1 MSAPSDADLVAEAVG
16 EVLRARC
23 PQDVVA
29 AAERTGWAPEL
40 WAAVAAGGFPW
51 VSVPEDAAGGVAVG
65 GSVAEACAVL
75 EQVGR
80 YAAPLPV
87 AETGLLGGWLL
98 AAAGFE
104 IPSGPVTTAATAGW
118 SGTSSADTGEE
129 GRRPASVSL
138 RQENGDWVAAG
149 SVARVPWA
157 REAARIVLLADSPDG
172 LQVVALDPG
181 AARITPGTNLA
192 AEPRDTVHLDDVPVG
207 GAGGGE
213 VAPAPD
219 GVSHDAL
226 LLRGALSRAA
236 LIAGAAGRILDI
248 TVTYTGQRQQFG
260 RPVARFQAVAAHLVR
275 LAEQTETVRM
285 AARVAAANTRAEPPF
300 LDIAAAATV
309 AGESA
314 GLIAAAA
321 HQATGAMGMTREY
334 ELGQLTRRLW
344 SWREE
349 YGGERVWS
357 TRLGAAL
364 TEGGAGALWPA
375 IARGAAA

>member
-29 AAERTGWAPEL
+29 AAEHRVGP
-40 WAAVAAGGFPW
+40 G
-51 VSVPEDAAGGVAVG
+51 AVG
-65 GSVAEACAVL
+65 GRRGRRVP
-75 EQVGR
+75 VGLGPR
-80 YAAPLPV
+80 
-87 AETGLLGGWLL
+87 GRGRGRRGRRLGGRGVRGAGAGRALRRAVAGGRDRAARRVAARGGRVRDPVRAGHHGGDGRL
-98 AAAGFE
+98 VRHVVRGHRRGRPEAGIGVAAAGE
-104 IPSGPVTTAATAGW
+104 RRL
-118 SGTSSADTGEE
+118 
-129 GRRPASVSL
+129 GRRGQ
-138 RQENGDWVAAG
+138 RRAG
-149 SVARVPWA
+149 AVGTGGGPDR
-157 REAARIVLLADSPDG
+157 AARRLPDG

>member
-1 MSAPSDADLVAEAVG
+1 MG
-16 EVLRARC
+16 
-23 PQDVVA
+23 
-29 AAERTGWAPEL
+29 TG
-40 WAAVAAGGFPW
+40 GGP
-51 VSVPEDAAGGVAVG
+51 D
-65 GSVAEACAVL
+65 
-75 EQVGR
+75 R
-80 YAAPLPV
+80 
-87 AETGLLGGWLL
+87 
-98 AAAGFE
+98 
-104 IPSGPVTTAATAGW
+104 
-118 SGTSSADTGEE
+118 
-129 GRRPASVSL
+129 
-138 RQENGDWVAAG
+138 
-149 SVARVPWA
+149 
-157 REAARIVLLADSPDG
+157 AARRLPDG